1 MFISSFWSKPL
12 IWVPVSFLSL
22 LVPYSFSFIS
32 LFIGFIFPS
41 NLWPYSTN
49 SVSILITSVLN
60 CASHRLA
67 ITLLLSCIFSGA
79 LICSFIW
86 AIFLC
91 VCRWACY
98 IVRGRALGVHQGRAT
113 QVAVLWHCRW
123 GRGPRGNSATCSTL
137 PVFSHF
143 PCCPQAN
150 WALLVLIPRW
160 VVLCTF

>member
-86 AIFLC
+86 AIFVC

-98 IVRGRALGVHQGRAT
+98 IVRGRALGVHQGGAT
-113 QVAVLWHCRW
+113 QLLCCGTVGGGGVQEGTVPLAPLCRFSVTFPAAHKQI
-123 GRGPRGNSATCSTL
+123 GPFWC
-137 PVFSHF
+137 
-143 PCCPQAN
+143 
-150 WALLVLIPRW
+150 
-160 VVLCTF
+160 